1 MKKLLIGVS
10 CLLIAACGKES
21 GPPQY
26 NYKTIQVTSIYT
38 DFKKDQETAMRNAE
52 SELER
57 FAKEA
62 CRETI
67 ATGWSMVEIK
77 NKGEMSC
84 EEIKEGHHCRKKN
97 VELEC
102 RQVVAE
108 FP

>member
-10 CLLIAACGKES
+10 CLLITACGKES

-26 NYKTIQVTSIYT
+26 NHKTIQWTSIYT
-38 DFKKDQETAMRNAE
+38 NFKKDQETAMQRAE
-52 SELER
+52 TELDR

-67 ATGWSMVEIK
+67 YKGWSLVAIK
-77 NKGEMSC
+77 NRGEMNC
-84 EEIKEGHHCRKKN
+84 EETKEGHHCRKKN

-102 RQVVAE
+102 QQVVTG